1 MYKINKY
8 TRIYEKKTPLVQPR
22 QDNINVHIYKQDED
36 RIELAHDKN
45 QWRYVVNTVMNV
57 VSSALRVNAAV
68 LKYRWH
74 HICRLSTR
82 QSLKRRTESPSEYP
96 VSSAKCGTYSSKN
109 LNSSKST

>member
-1 MYKINKY
+1 M
-8 TRIYEKKTPLVQPR
+8 KTPLVKPTE
-22 QDNINVHIYKQDED
+22 DNINAYMYKQDKE

-45 QWRYVVNTVMNV
+45 QRRYVVKTVMNLV
-57 VSSALRVNAAV
+57 KYQYSESTSCLAAV